1 MERHVAVST
10 DNSSRG
16 LTIALWIMRV
26 LMAALFLFAGLAKL
40 SGQQMMI
47 DEFATLPGGQ
57 ALRYLTG
64 LLEVV
69 GGVAVLVPSVSG
81 LGAILL
87 LAVDVGA
94 FFAQIF
100 FLHEDWIHP
109 IVIGAILVALIY
121 LQRDAVRQ
129 RLLM

>member
-1 MERHVAVST
+1 M
-10 DNSSRG
+10 NSLPCQAARLCAISR
-16 LTIALWIMRV
+16 ACWRW
-26 LMAALFLFAGLAKL
+26 LA
-40 SGQQMMI
+40 
-47 DEFATLPGGQ
+47 E
-57 ALRYLTG
+57 LRCSFH
-64 LLEVV
+64 
-69 GGVAVLVPSVSG
+69 PSPAS
-81 LGAILL
+81 GAILL

-100 FLHEDWIHP
+100 FLHEDWIYP